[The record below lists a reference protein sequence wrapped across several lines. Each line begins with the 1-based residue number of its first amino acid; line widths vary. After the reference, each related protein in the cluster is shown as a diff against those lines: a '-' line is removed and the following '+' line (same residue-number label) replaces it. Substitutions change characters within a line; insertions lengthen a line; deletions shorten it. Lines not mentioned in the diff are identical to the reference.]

1 MEREVPNLLLDA
13 YRMDHLVAQWNWF
26 ANGSWDQPV
35 LTRGGYRPGSEVDA
49 VAGTYF
55 DGWKFG
61 DVKVALLAQV
71 IGSYRLHDEGPAA
84 MPDDTGYER
93 ILLSPGIEVET
104 AGLGIYADVGFP
116 VFEHVR
122 GNQLVA
128 SALFKINVS
137 YSLGPLSI
145 FCAKSCCS
153 FCCRSAAAFRWRSPA
168 KSLEPCC
175 DRLPDRP
182 DS

>member
-1 MEREVPNLLLDA
+1 MKSTSEFLSWAKESFGNSRLLC
-13 YRMDHLVAQWNWF
+13 VALAALGVIELTPRTSF

-49 VAGTYF
+49 VAGNYF

-61 DVKVALLAQV
+61 DVKVAPLAQV

-137 YSLGPLSI
+137 YS
-145 FCAKSCCS
+145 F
-153 FCCRSAAAFRWRSPA
+153 
-168 KSLEPCC
+168 
-175 DRLPDRP
+175 
-182 DS
+182 